1 MVTEESR
8 ARVPHPFREKR
19 RVSFLLTAPR
29 TRLPTRRAAGHPC
42 QAAQIRV
49 KSMREQPARE
59 QREGYW
65 RSTTSRVIQRASQ
78 EVGALCL
85 SSARLMQAL
94 CCTAAHL
101 LTSSR
106 DQRRHERHSGTHRA
120 CLTAAENRTSI
131 RLHKSAPNTAVFC
144 RVACHQTSSVI
155 SQIFSSD
162 VAPESSLS

>member
-29 TRLPTRRAAGHPC
+29 SRLPTRRAVGHPC
-42 QAAQIRV
+42 QAAQIQT
-49 KSMREQPARE
+49 KSMRKQPERE
-59 QREGYW
+59 QREGNW
-65 RSTTSRVIQRASQ
+65 RSTTSRVIQRESR
-78 EVGALCL
+78 EVKALCM

-106 DQRRHERHSGTHRA
+106 DQRRHERHSGTHQA
-120 CLTAAENRTSI
+120 CLTAAESRTSI
-131 RLHKSAPNTAVFC
+131 PFINQPPTQLFSAASPVTK
-144 RVACHQTSSVI
+144 R
-155 SQIFSSD
+155 
-162 VAPESSLS
+162 PR